1 MAPYRY
7 SADYSGSLPV
17 SDQEAFDFLDDQ
29 SNLSA
34 HMDERSWMMLG
45 STMDIFMDAQRTR
58 EVGSEFGFKGSILG
72 VPLFVREVVTLRRPP
87 RSKRWKTVDEP
98 VLWVI
103 GAYEMY
109 FEIRPE
115 TGGASLTVGIGYD
128 RPLRGFPR
136 LLSILFHRA
145 YARWCTKKMVVD
157 AQRHFSM
164 RRPPKN
170 VKHSGQ
176 RGIDP

>member
-1 MAPYRY
+1 
-7 SADYSGSLPV
+7 V
-17 SDQEAFDFLDDQ
+17 SDREAFDFLDNQ

-34 HMDERSWMMLG
+34 HMGKKSWMMLG
-45 STMDIFMDAQRTR
+45 STMDIFMDERRTR
-58 EVGSEFGFKGSILG
+58 EVGSQFGFKGSIAG
-72 VPLFVREVVTLRRPP
+72 VPLFVREVVTFRQPP
-87 RSKRWKTVDEP
+87 QSKRWKTVEEP

-115 TGGASLTVGIGYD
+115 TRGTSLTVGIEYD

-136 LLSILFHRA
+136 FLSIFFHRA

-157 AQRHFSM
+157 AQHHFST
-164 RRPPKN
+164 RRPPD
-170 VKHSGQ
+170 GGE
-176 RGIDP
+176 REPD

>member
-1 MAPYRY
+1 MATYQY

-34 HMDERSWMMLG
+34 HMGEKSWMMLG

-58 EVGSEFGFKGSILG
+58 EVGSQFGFKGSVVG
-72 VPLFVREVVTLRRPP
+72 VPLFVREVVTFRQPP
-87 RSKRWKTVDEP
+87 KSKRWKTVEEP

-109 FEIRPE
+109 FEIRRE
-115 TGGASLTVGIGYD
+115 TGGANLTVGIGYE

-136 LLSILFHRA
+136 FLSIFFHRA
-145 YARWCTKKMVVD
+145 YARWCTKKMVVH
-157 AQRHFSM
+157 AQHHFSA
-164 RRPPKN
+164 RRPPED
-170 VKHSGQ
+170 SGRQ
-176 RGIDP
+176 QPA